1 MHKIQFK
8 YQVSHVLSQEPW
20 DPERCVSGW
29 HSCSHV
35 QSDAQAHRDLQ
46 GVTVRAEKL
55 WMGPVETK
63 KDLF

>member
-20 DPERCVSGW
+20 DSERCVSGW

-46 GVTVRAEKL
+46 GVTVSAEKL

-63 KDLF
+63 KKLL